1 MLNPRF
7 LLFGVLFLKFS
18 SEVTAMNCNMAIG
31 VYSCP
36 TFMDDKSKM
45 FCCKVT
51 SSGSVE
57 VCCDAADFLKENP
70 GIVVGIAVGALV
82 ILLLIIL
89 CCCCF
94 CSCCCLAQRRLNRG
108 TVYGPVTPV
117 TTTSPPFS
125 STYQVVAPPPSQFP
139 SPPPYYPSANPSYN
153 YAYQPP
159 ENPNYK

>member
-70 GIVVGIAVGALV
+70 GIVVGIAVGAL
-82 ILLLIIL
+82 LFK
-89 CCCCF
+89 C
-94 CSCCCLAQRRLNRG
+94 
-108 TVYGPVTPV
+108 PVTPV